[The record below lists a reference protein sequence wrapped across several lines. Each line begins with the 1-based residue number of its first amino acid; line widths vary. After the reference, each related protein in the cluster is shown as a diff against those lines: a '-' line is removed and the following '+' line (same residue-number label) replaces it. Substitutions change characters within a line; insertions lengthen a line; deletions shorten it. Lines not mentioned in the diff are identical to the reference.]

1 MVSHR
6 LMWDAVPRQYAMP
19 EIRIDAVDVVERKAD
34 ERGRVALGTEFADD
48 VVEVAVIRRV
58 EEQSGN

>member
-1 MVSHR
+1 
-6 LMWDAVPRQYAMP
+6 MP

-34 ERGRVALGTEFADD
+34 ERGRVALGPEFADD

>member
-1 MVSHR
+1 
-6 LMWDAVPRQYAMP
+6 MWDGVPRQDAMP

-34 ERGRVALGTEFADD
+34 ERGRVALGPEFADD